1 MNVRRAIIAVHRDLG
16 YFFTGF
22 IIIFSMSGIALNH
35 IDHWNPNFVIERQP
49 VALELPAEPQ
59 QVTREQVLRVLEPI
73 GAQAAYL
80 SHDFPSRNRVKI
92 YLKDGSV
99 TGLLGTGEGEY
110 ETIRRRPFFYE
121 SNSLHVSPAGWWR
134 WASDGFAL
142 GLITLALTGLFMVR
156 GRAGFAGRGKWLVAA
171 GLVLPFTALLLL

>member
-22 IIIFSMSGIALNH
+22 IIIFSISGIALNH
-35 IDHWNPNFVIERQP
+35 VDHWNPNFVIERQP
-49 VALELPAEPQ
+49 VTVELPAEQ
-59 QVTREQVLRVLEPI
+59 HAVSREQVLLVLEPI
-73 GAQAAYL
+73 GAREDYL
-80 SHDFPSRNRVKI
+80 SHDFPTSSRIKI

-99 TGLLGTGEGEY
+99 TGQLGGGEGEY

-121 SNSLHVSPAGWWR
+121 SNSLHVSPGGWWR
-134 WASDGFAL
+134 WASDAFAL
-142 GLITLALTGLFMVR
+142 ALITLALTGLFMVR

-171 GLVLPFTALLLL
+171 GLVLPFTAVLLL